1 MSRRY
6 ELDLCRITACIM
18 VIIIHA
24 GSALYHSCPLY
35 EPAFVPLCFISTAVR
50 GSVPVFF
57 MLTGLLMLSREKL
70 ALGHFF
76 RRHILRLAG
85 LFLFWSVLY
94 ALGSRFSSGSF
105 GNAYDFFFSVM
116 AGHYHMWFI
125 AAMVTCCLFIPI
137 LYAAIRGAKLDTR
150 WLLGVFLFLVLLMQ
164 NCNLTPDPA
173 YILNRFTLNFGFDY
187 LPYLLYIIWGWYLG
201 QREYG
206 RRTLWLAPLV
216 FLLTAVLTTVGN
228 VWYSNYRGY
237 ADGWLF
243 SYFSLPNFIMA
254 SAMFCFFLALKGHAF
269 KHGKLIHRLSDCTLG
284 VYLLHPLMLNI
295 LERFG
300 VAVGLQHAVLSLL
313 GVAAL
318 CAVLCFAV
326 SYVAKK
332 IPLVRN
338 LL

>member
-1 MSRRY
+1 
-6 ELDLCRITACIM
+6 M

-35 EPAFVPLCFISTAVR
+35 EPAFVPLCFISTAAR

-57 MLTGLLMLSREKL
+57 MLTGLLMLSRERL
-70 ALGHFF
+70 ELGHFF

-85 LFLFWSVLY
+85 LFLLWSALY
-94 ALGSRFSSGSF
+94 AVGSRVASGSF
-105 GNAYDFFFSVM
+105 GSAYDFFYSVM

-137 LYAAIRGAKLDTR
+137 LHAAIHGAKLDTR

-173 YILNRFTLNFGFDY
+173 YILNRFTLNFTFDY

-228 VWYSNYRGY
+228 VWYSEYRSY

-269 KHGKLIHRLSDCTLG
+269 KHAKLIHRLSDCTLG
-284 VYLLHPLMLNI
+284 V
-295 LERFG
+295 
-300 VAVGLQHAVLSLL
+300 
-313 GVAAL
+313 
-318 CAVLCFAV
+318 
-326 SYVAKK
+326 
-332 IPLVRN
+332 
-338 LL
+338 

>member
-76 RRHILRLAG
+76 RRHVLRLAG

-105 GNAYDFFFSVM
+105 GSAYDFFYSVM

-173 YILNRFTLNFGFDY
+173 YILNRFTLNFTFDY

-206 RRTLWLAPLV
+206 RRTLWARAARL
-216 FLLTAVLTTVGN
+216 
-228 VWYSNYRGY
+228 S
-237 ADGWLF
+237 ADGRAHDRRERLVLQLPRLCRRLAVQLFLPAELHHGKRDVLLF
-243 SYFSLPNFIMA
+243 SRPQGA
-254 SAMFCFFLALKGHAF
+254 CFQAWEADTPAL
-269 KHGKLIHRLSDCTLG
+269 R
-284 VYLLHPLMLNI
+284 LHPRRLP
-295 LERFG
+295 
-300 VAVGLQHAVLSLL
+300 AAPAYAQHS
-313 GVAAL
+313 
-318 CAVLCFAV
+318 
-326 SYVAKK
+326 
-332 IPLVRN
+332 
-338 LL
+338 

>member
-1 MSRRY
+1 
-6 ELDLCRITACIM
+6 M

-35 EPAFVPLCFISTAVR
+35 EPTFVPLCFISTVMR

-57 MLTGLLMLSREKL
+57 MLTGLLLLSREKL
-70 ALGHFF
+70 DLGHFF

-85 LFLFWSVLY
+85 LFLLWSALY
-94 ALGSRFSSGSF
+94 ALGSRAASGSF
-105 GNAYDFFFSVM
+105 GSIYDFFYSVM

-125 AAMVTCCLFIPI
+125 SAMVTCCLFVPVMH
-137 LYAAIRGAKLDTR
+137 AAIHGLKLDAR

-173 YILNRFTLNFGFDY
+173 YILNRFTLNFTFDY
-187 LPYLLYIIWGWYLG
+187 LPYLLYIIWGWCLG
-201 QREYG
+201 QRKYG
-206 RRTLWLAPLV
+206 TRTLWVAPLV
-216 FLLTAVLTTVGN
+216 FLLTAVLATIGN
-228 VWYSNYRGY
+228 RWYSEYRGY

-254 SAMFCFFLALKGHAF
+254 SSMFCFFLALKGHAF
-269 KHGKLIHRLSDCTLG
+269 KRGGLIYQLSDCTLG
-284 VYLLHPLMLNI
+284 VYLLHPLMLNA

-300 VAVGLQHAVLSLL
+300 FAVRLEHSVGSLL
-313 GVAAL
+313 GVSML
-318 CAVLCFAV
+318 CAVVCFAV
-326 SYVAKK
+326 SYTAKK
-332 IPLVRN
+332 IPLIRN

>member
-1 MSRRY
+1 
-6 ELDLCRITACIM
+6 M

-57 MLTGLLMLSREKL
+57 MLTGLLMLSREGL
-70 ALGHFF
+70 ELGHFF
-76 RRHILRLAG
+76 KRHILRLAG
-85 LFLFWSVLY
+85 LFLLWSPLY
-94 ALGSRFSSGSF
+94 AVGSRVASGSF
-105 GNAYDFFFSVM
+105 GSAYDFFYSVM

-137 LYAAIRGAKLDTR
+137 LHAAIHGAKLDTR
-150 WLLGVFLFLVLLMQ
+150 WLLSVFLFLVLLMQ

-216 FLLTAVLTTVGN
+216 FLLTAVLTTAGN
-228 VWYSNYRGY
+228 IWISMQKQHTE
-237 ADGWLF
+237 DMLKP
-243 SYFSLPNFIMA
+243 LPG
-254 SAMFCFFLALKGHAF
+254 C
-269 KHGKLIHRLSDCTLG
+269 HRT
-284 VYLLHPLMLNI
+284 
-295 LERFG
+295 
-300 VAVGLQHAVLSLL
+300 
-313 GVAAL
+313 
-318 CAVLCFAV
+318 
-326 SYVAKK
+326 
-332 IPLVRN
+332 
-338 LL
+338 

>member
-1 MSRRY
+1 
-6 ELDLCRITACIM
+6 M

-35 EPAFVPLCFISTAVR
+35 EPAFVLLCFISTAVR

-57 MLTGLLMLSREKL
+57 MLTGLLMLSRERL
-70 ALGHFF
+70 ELGHFF
-76 RRHILRLAG
+76 KRHVLRLAG
-85 LFLFWSVLY
+85 LFLLWSTLY
-94 ALGSRFSSGSF
+94 AIGSRVVSGSF
-105 GNAYDFFFSVM
+105 GSAYDFFFSVM

-137 LYAAIRGAKLDTR
+137 LHAAIHGIKLDKR

-173 YILNRFTLNFGFDY
+173 YILNRFTLNFAFDY

-206 RRTLWLAPLV
+206 KRTLWIAPLI
-216 FLLTAVLTTVGN
+216 FLLTAVLATAGN
-228 VWYSNYRGY
+228 CWYSEYRRY

-243 SYFSLPNFIMA
+243 NYFSLPNFIMA
-254 SAMFCFFLALKGHAF
+254 SAMFCFFLALKGHDF
-269 KHGKLIHRLSDCTLG
+269 KRGGLIHQLSDCTLG
-284 VYLLHPLMLNI
+284 IYLLHPLMLNV

-300 VAVGLQHAVLSLL
+300 VAVSLDRPIGSLL

-326 SYVAKK
+326 SYIAKK
-332 IPLVRN
+332 IPLIRN